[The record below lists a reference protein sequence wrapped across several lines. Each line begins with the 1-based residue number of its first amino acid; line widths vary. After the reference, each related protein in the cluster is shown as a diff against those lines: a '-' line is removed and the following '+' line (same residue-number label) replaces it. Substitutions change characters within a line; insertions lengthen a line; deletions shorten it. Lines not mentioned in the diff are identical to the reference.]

1 MIRIFVCALLLLAT
15 PAILAQQQPQNPPPY
30 TTPPTFPD
38 NHPQSQQ
45 PPVLPEQQGQGAAT
59 SSSDIQQ
66 QLQQSISEDPTLSD
80 AKVETKVDDQSIIL
94 TGMVQDETQHR
105 KVLAT
110 VEPYAGKRKIVD
122 KLVVKKTA

>member
-1 MIRIFVCALLLLAT
+1 MIRIIVCALLLLAT
-15 PAILAQQQPQNPPPY
+15 PAIVAQQQPQSPPPY

-45 PPVLPEQQGQGAAT
+45 PPVPSDQQGQTSAV

-66 QLQQSISEDPTLSD
+66 RLQQSISEDPTLSD
-80 AKVETKVDDQSIIL
+80 AKVETNVDEQSITL
-94 TGMVQDETQHR
+94 TGIVQDETQHR

>member
-1 MIRIFVCALLLLAT
+1 MIRIIVCALLLLAT
-15 PAILAQQQPQNPPPY
+15 PAIVAQQQPQSPPPY

-38 NHPQSQQ
+38 NNPQAQK
-45 PPVLPEQQGQGAAT
+45 PPVLPEQQGQAAEM

-66 QLQQSISEDPTLSD
+66 QLQQSISEDPALSD
-80 AKVETKVDDQSIIL
+80 ARVETKVDDQSIIL
-94 TGMVQDETQHR
+94 TGMVQSETQHR

-110 VEPYAGKRKIVD
+110 VGPYAGKRKVVD

>member
-1 MIRIFVCALLLLAT
+1 MIRIIVCALLLLAT
-15 PAILAQQQPQNPPPY
+15 PAIVAQQQPQSPPPY

-38 NHPQSQQ
+38 NNPQTQK
-45 PPVLPEQQGQGAAT
+45 PPVLPEQQSQAGEM

-66 QLQQSISEDPTLSD
+66 QLQQSIAEDPTLSD

-94 TGMVQDETQHR
+94 TGMVQNETQHR
-105 KVLAT
+105 KILAT

-122 KLVVKKTA
+122 KLMVKKTA

>member
-1 MIRIFVCALLLLAT
+1 MTRMFVCALLLLAM
-15 PAILAQQQPQNPPPY
+15 PAALAQQSTQNPPPY

-38 NHPQSQQ
+38 NRPQSQQ
-45 PPVLPEQQGQGAAT
+45 PPVPPEQQGQSSAM
-59 SSSDIQQ
+59 SSSDIEQ

-80 AKVETKVDDQSIIL
+80 ARVETKVNEQSIIL
-94 TGMVQDETQHR
+94 TGIVQDETQHR

>member
-1 MIRIFVCALLLLAT
+1 MTRMFVCALLLLAM
-15 PAILAQQQPQNPPPY
+15 PAALAQQSTQNPPPY

-38 NHPQSQQ
+38 NRPQSQQ
-45 PPVLPEQQGQGAAT
+45 PPVPPEQQGQSSDM
-59 SSSDIQQ
+59 SSSDIEQ

-80 AKVETKVDDQSIIL
+80 ARVETKVNEQSIIL
-94 TGMVQDETQHR
+94 TGIVQDETQHR

>member
-15 PAILAQQQPQNPPPY
+15 PAALAQQSTQNPPPY

-38 NHPQSQQ
+38 NRPQTQQ
-45 PPVLPEQQGQGAAT
+45 PPVPPEQQGQT
-59 SSSDIQQ
+59 SDMSSSDIEQ

-80 AKVETKVDDQSIIL
+80 ARVETKVDEQSIIL
-94 TGMVQDETQHR
+94 TGIVQDETQHR

>member
-1 MIRIFVCALLLLAT
+1 MIRIFLCALLLLTT
-15 PAILAQQQPQNPPPY
+15 PTILAQQQPQSPPPY

-38 NHPQSQQ
+38 NNPQTQK
-45 PPVLPEQQGQGAAT
+45 PPVLPEQQGQAGEM

-66 QLQQSISEDPTLSD
+66 QLQQSIAEDPTLSD
-80 AKVETKVDDQSIIL
+80 AKVETKVDEQSIML
-94 TGMVQDETQHR
+94 TGIVQDETQHR

-110 VEPYAGKRKIVD
+110 VEPYAGKRKVVD

>member
-1 MIRIFVCALLLLAT
+1 MTRIFVCALLLLAT
-15 PAILAQQQPQNPPPY
+15 PAILAQQQPQSPPPY

-38 NHPQSQQ
+38 NNPQTKQ
-45 PPVLPEQQGQGAAT
+45 PPVLPEQQGQAGET

-80 AKVETKVDDQSIIL
+80 AKVEAKVDDQSIIL

-122 KLVVKKTA
+122 KLMVKKTA